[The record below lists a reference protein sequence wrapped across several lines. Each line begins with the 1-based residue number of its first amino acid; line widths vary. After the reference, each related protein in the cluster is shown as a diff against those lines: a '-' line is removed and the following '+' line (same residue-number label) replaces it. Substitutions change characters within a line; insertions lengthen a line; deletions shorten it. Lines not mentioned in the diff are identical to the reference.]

1 MNLGAFW
8 IVGIVTDE
16 KKGSELSDF
25 KGMGWRTPVMGVCMA
40 IFLFSLTG
48 IPLFSG
54 FIGKFL
60 IFGNLIQSQSY
71 LWLALLGVLNS
82 VVSLYYYTKILR
94 AMWLEK
100 PESSDSAELRL
111 PLSQLIGLVG
121 LALPTVIL
129 GLFFSPVLEMAQR
142 WIAQ

>member
-1 MNLGAFW
+1 MNMGAFW
-8 IVGIVTDE
+8 IVGIVSDLN
-16 KKGSELSDF
+16 KGSDLASF
-25 KGMGWRTPVMGVCMA
+25 KGMGWKCPVLGVCMA

-60 IFGNLIQSQSY
+60 IFGALIKEERY

-82 VVSLYYYTKILR
+82 VVSLYYYAKILK
-94 AMWLEK
+94 AMWLDK
-100 PESSDSAELRL
+100 PEETQTSFELPVAQL
-111 PLSQLIGLVG
+111 VGLIGLAV
-121 LALPTVIL
+121 PTIVL

-142 WIAQ
+142 WISQ